1 MSKFLG
7 YRYSEIPLF
16 FALISFLIGFII
28 INLLPNVGYLIY
40 VLAIISLSIIILAYR
55 KKLYF
60 WSFAFISL
68 LFGSIYAVIV
78 PATRLSNPYPI
89 DLEFKTFCDGKIIS
103 IKNKSENKINFVF
116 KGKVYVPNFKRP
128 FKQKVYVKYY
138 NPEFDLYSGDRVKF
152 YGKIRLPRKK
162 VLPNE
167 FDEEKYYAG
176 LDIQWIATAEKVS
189 IVSKPINIYY
199 LRDLVRE
206 GIKSKSGKL
215 FDSERSSIV
224 NAILL
229 GDKSAITPE
238 TRQLYALSGTAH
250 VLALSGLHIG
260 VISFVVYIFIGI
272 FGNHHI
278 KFLVFVF
285 ILLVY
290 NFITE
295 FQPSAVRASLMAIM
309 ILYAR
314 YYQKQYTLLNVA
326 SAVVFLSIVFSPN
339 LIYSVS
345 FQMSSLAIL
354 GISMFFNPINNFL
367 KNIISDKSEILNYV
381 RGSIAITFSA
391 SAILAP
397 LIAYYFKTFSLIS
410 FVANLFVV
418 PIFSLVLIGSLLA
431 IIISLVSFTVASY
444 YAYFVTFLL
453 LLTNKI
459 NQILVS
465 IPFSYISGDVSLYY
479 SLFFSF
485 AIIYIFSSSNNRL
498 AISRTVVSILMIPLF
513 IFYAKP
519 TYESYTVKNK
529 KIFPRNQLV
538 ASLFRYSKDTVFV
551 YLADRKPAQ
560 YPRNDYY
567 LVDYLARIPDEL
579 IIAVNGNAGI
589 NTADKLREKRKFDYI
604 ELSPSAQKE
613 LEAELFPNTF
623 VSQII
628 EVIDED

>member
-1 MSKFLG
+1 MTTFLG

-16 FALISFLIGFII
+16 FALIPFLTGFIA
-28 INLLPNVGYLIY
+28 INLFSNFGFLIY
-40 VLAIISLSIIILAYR
+40 VLAIISLSIIILAYI
-55 KKLYF
+55 KKLF
-60 WSFAFISL
+60 FGSFIFISFF
-68 LFGSIYAVIV
+68 FGAIYAVAI
-78 PATRLSNPYPI
+78 PATRMSNPYQI

-103 IKNKSENKINFVF
+103 IKNKAKDKVNFVF
-116 KGKVYVPNFKRP
+116 KGKVYIPNFKHP
-128 FKQKVYVKYY
+128 FEQKVFVKHY
-138 NPEFDLYSGDRVKF
+138 NSAFELYSGDRVKF
-152 YGKIRLPRKK
+152 NGKIRLPRKK

-189 IVSKPINIYY
+189 IINKPINLYY
-199 LRDLVRE
+199 YRDLARQ
-206 GIKSKSGKL
+206 GIKNITEKL
-215 FDSERSSIV
+215 FDSEQSSII

-229 GDKSAITPE
+229 GDKSAINPE
-238 TRQLYALSGTAH
+238 IRGLYTLSGTAH

-260 VISFVVYIFIGI
+260 VISFVIYVFIGL
-272 FGNHHI
+272 FKNHHI
-278 KFLVFVF
+278 KFGTFVLI
-285 ILLVY
+285 ILLY

-295 FQPSAVRASLMAIM
+295 FQPSAVRASLMAIF
-309 ILYAR
+309 ILFAK
-314 YYQKQYTLLNVA
+314 YYQKQYTLLNIA
-326 SAVVFLSIVFSPN
+326 SVVILVSIIFSPN

-354 GISMFFNPINNFL
+354 GIALFFNPINSFL
-367 KNIISDKSEILNYV
+367 KNIISDKIKILEFI

-391 SAILAP
+391 SATLAP
-397 LIAYYFKTFSLIS
+397 LVAYYFKTFSLIS

-431 IIISLVSFTVASY
+431 IIISLISFSIASY

-459 NQILVS
+459 NQILIS
-465 IPFSYISGDVSLYY
+465 IPFSYISGEVSLYY

-485 AIIYIFSSSNNRL
+485 VIIYIFSSSNNRL
-498 AISRTVVSILMIPLF
+498 AISRTLVSILMVPLF
-513 IFYAKP
+513 IYYAKP
-519 TYESYTVKNK
+519 TFDSYTIKNK
-529 KIFPRNQLV
+529 KIYPRNQLV
-538 ASLFRYSKDTVFV
+538 ASFFRYSKDTVFV

-567 LVDYLARIPDEL
+567 LVDYLAKIPDEL

-589 NTADKLREKRKFDYI
+589 NTADKLRELRKFEYI
-604 ELSPSAQKE
+604 EFAPSVQKA
-613 LEAELFPNTF
+613 LEAKFFPNTF